1 MWRQLVSGHIN
12 QHTHYLIFS
21 FPPLFLSLL
30 QSIKI
35 HDLSDLKGVY
45 TIIDVDEE
53 KGMYVSIVLQVR
65 LIAIVRTYYVH
76 TNAYTYTQMS
86 LEGLFPAIFCCLT
99 LGQLD
104 KLHWTDDGQ
113 LLSVSTTNGEPL

>member
-21 FPPLFLSLL
+21 FPPLFLSLS

-65 LIAIVRTYYVH
+65 LIAIVCTHKCIHIH
-76 TNAYTYTQMS
+76 TNEPRGS
-86 LEGLFPAIFCCLT
+86 FSSHILLFDFR
-99 LGQLD
+99 
-104 KLHWTDDGQ
+104 
-113 LLSVSTTNGEPL
+113 STG